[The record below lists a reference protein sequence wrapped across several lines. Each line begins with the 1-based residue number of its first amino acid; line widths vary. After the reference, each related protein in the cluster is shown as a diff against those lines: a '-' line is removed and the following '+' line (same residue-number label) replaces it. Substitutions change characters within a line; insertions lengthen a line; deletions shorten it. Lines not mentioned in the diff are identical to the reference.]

1 MPASDPGPRS
11 RAPQGADPAW
21 LTIDV
26 VFEND
31 DWPEPA
37 QAETLIRQA
46 AAALAGHAG
55 LSGPAASEACIALSK
70 DAHVKTLNAGFR
82 GQDKPTNVL
91 SFPAA
96 DQPGPQT
103 NRFLGDVV
111 IARETVARE
120 AAERGISFADH
131 LRHLA
136 VHGLLHLL
144 GYDHE
149 TDEEAVAMERLET
162 DILASIE
169 IADPYGDREDDAF
182 AR

>member
-11 RAPQGADPAW
+11 RAPQGAQSAW

-37 QAETLIRQA
+37 QAEALIRHA
-46 AAALAGHAG
+46 ATALASHADMSG
-55 LSGPAASEACIALSK
+55 LAASEACVALSS

-96 DQPGPQT
+96 NQPGSPPV
-103 NRFLGDVV
+103 RLLGDVV

-131 LRHLA
+131 LRHLTI
-136 VHGLLHLL
+136 HGLLHLL

-149 TDEEAVAMERLET
+149 TDEEAVIMERLET
-162 DILASIE
+162 DILASID
-169 IADPYGDREDDAF
+169 IADPYGDRDDDAF